1 PISKCQSLV
10 VFFRTRSFVASSAAA
25 LVSERVIVPHPG
37 KRQQAQFEI
46 LQKNDKQMNSLRNF
60 DFF

>member
-25 LVSERVIVPHPG
+25 LVSERVIDPTT
-37 KRQQAQFEI
+37 RLSQQPFLKKCHFSPMPCE
-46 LQKNDKQMNSLRNF
+46 QMLMA
-60 DFF
+60 